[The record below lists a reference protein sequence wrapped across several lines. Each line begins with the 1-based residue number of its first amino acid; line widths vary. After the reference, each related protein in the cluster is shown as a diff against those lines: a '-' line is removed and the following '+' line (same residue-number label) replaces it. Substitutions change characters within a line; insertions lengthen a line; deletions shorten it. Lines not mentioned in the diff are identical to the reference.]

1 MDLSLGP
8 LSYAVITGIFA
19 AGASVG
25 AVKKTLNGSK
35 EKIDEIY
42 RRLANHID
50 EEVHA
55 DAETHSRITKLE
67 TKMDLIISGLL
78 KLKHDQE

>member
-35 EKIDEIY
+35 EKIDDIH
-42 RRLANHID
+42 RRLANHIY
-50 EEVHA
+50 EESHA

-67 TKMDLIISGLL
+67 TKMDLIIAGLL
-78 KLKHDQE
+78 KLKHEE